1 MSEKQW
7 FAFDVTTTPDNREA
21 IEYGLM
27 EAGALGTETVD
38 SESDVCVTGYFEN
51 PIDENKV
58 RRALVDAWRLY
69 NQVPSE
75 IDRVNF
81 KVRAVADRDWLAE
94 WKKSWQP
101 VQVGRFIVAPPWLV
115 SVPGAPGT
123 EPRAVASG
131 LKRAAESREESLDP
145 VAIPMHR
152 DSDTTARGTD
162 TIVIQINP
170 GMAFGTGTHETT
182 RLCLKAIDKYYEG
195 GSFLDVGTGTGVL
208 AIAAAKCRKP
218 DRQVGHASIHGCDID
233 AEAIE
238 IAKQNAELNDIG
250 DRINFHVGT
259 VDEQSNSADFVCAN
273 LTATVIIELLPML
286 VGATCGRLVLSGIL
300 DSQEQMVRSRLAEL
314 GITEIEIDREGEW
327 IALVV

>member
-7 FAFDVTTTPDNREA
+7 FAFDVTTTPNNREA

-38 SESDVCVTGYFEN
+38 SENDVRVTGYFED
-51 PIDENKV
+51 PVDEDKV

-115 SVPGAPGT
+115 SVRGNVSEPGA
-123 EPRAVASG
+123 VAMGSSESSG
-131 LKRAAESREESLDP
+131 LVDP
-145 VAIPMHR
+145 VATAR
-152 DSDTTARGTD
+152 GSDTMARGTD

-208 AIAAAKCRKP
+208 AIAAAKCQKP
-218 DRQVGHASIHGCDID
+218 DRQGGQLAIGACDID
-233 AEAIE
+233 PDAIAV
-238 IAKQNAELNDIG
+238 AKENADLNG
-250 DRINFHVGT
+250 VADRIDFHVGS
-259 VDEQSNSADFVCAN
+259 VDETTASADFVCAN
-273 LTATVIIELLPML
+273 LTAPVIVELLPML
-286 VGATCGRLVLSGIL
+286 IGATCGRLVLSGIL
-300 DSQEQMVRSRLAEL
+300 DSQEEMIRSRLAEL
-314 GITEIEIDREGEW
+314 GIGEVEVDRDGEW
-327 IALVV
+327 IAIVV